1 MHAAW
6 TAFATQNDPACE
18 ETGDWNRYDAAS
30 REVMEFG
37 ERVGP
42 LRDPS
47 ARTRALWDGVR

>member
-6 TAFATQNDPACE
+6 TAFAKSGDPRCAA
-18 ETGDWNRYDAAS
+18 TGAWNCYGPDS

-37 ERVGP
+37 ERVGA
-42 LRDPS
+42 LRDPA